1 MEDATMRR
9 IGSAVCFVLAGAM
22 ALAAPAAAEGGPQ
35 RVKISGEII
44 DTWCQLTGIM
54 GPALGTA
61 HHQCAIWCAVG
72 GIPVGIQGDDGTV
85 YVLLKIE
92 GNGGLVGSTTLVNI
106 QTDHVTADADLYAR
120 DGVNYLVVSKVLEN
134 DGVVDITHPQY
145 GIIPFGE

>member
-1 MEDATMRR
+1 MRQLMV
-9 IGSAVCFVLAGAM
+9 SSVLLGFAGGL
-22 ALAAPAAAEGGPQ
+22 ALPAPAAADGGPQ
-35 RVKISGEII
+35 RVKVSGEII

-85 YVLLKIE
+85 YVLIKVE
-92 GNGGLVGSTTLVNI
+92 GNGGLVGSPTVVNI

-120 DGVNYLVVSKVLEN
+120 DGVNYLVVTKVLEN
-134 DGVVDITHPQY
+134 DGIVNLTHSQY